1 MVVVDEIQYAGEGI
15 PVISGIESDPLLESA
30 YNLGVQAG
38 QIRVSNAQL
47 CQRGIR
53 WIDYLTITLRT
64 LTSL

>member
-38 QIRVSNAQL
+38 
-47 CQRGIR
+47 
-53 WIDYLTITLRT
+53 
-64 LTSL
+64 